1 MEVASFEEIAD
12 EFVARAHRMV
22 WCSVATIDQHNRPR
36 SRILHPIWEGHTG
49 WIATRPTSPKVA
61 HLRHNPFVS
70 LAYIADVA
78 KPLYVDC
85 RAAWVDD
92 LAEKQRVWDL
102 FKFAPAPVGYDPAN
116 VWQSPA
122 APDFGVLKLM
132 PWRIHLYSFP
142 EPSKVWRQAR

>member
-1 MEVASFEEIAD
+1 MDVASFEEIAD

-22 WCSVATIDQHNRPR
+22 WCSVATVDQHNRPR
-36 SRILHPIWEGHTG
+36 SRILHPLWEGQTG
-49 WIATRPTSPKVA
+49 WIATRPTSPKAA
-61 HLRHNPFVS
+61 HLHHNPYVS

-85 RAAWVDD
+85 RAAWVAD
-92 LAEKQRVWDL
+92 LAEKARIWDL
-102 FKFAPAPVGYDPAN
+102 FKFAPAPVGYDPAT